1 MKWVDVAGVPG
12 SGKSTLCYPV
22 WQDRSVTWDGMPMP
36 EEWQPFMAELVKLFH
51 LVRDHPTYE
60 AVVRMN
66 NRTAGKMA
74 TVYRMPPKKVC
85 VGPEDPDDPML
96 PTKSGPLR
104 WIELPFIQTGWM
116 QRILGFGWRLH
127 QMRRDI
133 NMIRPALEIM
143 PVSGGVVFLEAD
155 LETLL
160 QRNKDREKVKET
172 AHENR
177 GFQVPH
183 MLACMPLVKQVMR
196 DRGVR
201 VAEIDV
207 QHQSVEEA
215 RKQLLEFANVELVAP

>member
-22 WQDRSVTWDGMPMP
+22 WGDRSVTWDGLPMP
-36 EEWQPFMAELVKLFH
+36 EEWQPFLAEIVKLFY

-66 NRTAGKMA
+66 NRSAGKMA
-74 TVYRMPPKKVC
+74 AVYRKA
-85 VGPEDPDDPML
+85 DSR
-96 PTKSGPLR
+96 T
-104 WIELPFIQTGWM
+104 FIQTGFL

-133 NMIRPALEIM
+133 NLIRPALEIM
-143 PVSGGVVFLEAD
+143 PVSAGVVFLEAD

-160 QRNKDREKVKET
+160 QRNKDREAVPET

-183 MLACMPLVKQVMR
+183 MLACIPLAKQVMHA
-196 DRGVR
+196 RGVR

-207 QHQSVEEA
+207 QHQSIDEA
-215 RKQLLEFANVELVAP
+215 RARLLAMAG